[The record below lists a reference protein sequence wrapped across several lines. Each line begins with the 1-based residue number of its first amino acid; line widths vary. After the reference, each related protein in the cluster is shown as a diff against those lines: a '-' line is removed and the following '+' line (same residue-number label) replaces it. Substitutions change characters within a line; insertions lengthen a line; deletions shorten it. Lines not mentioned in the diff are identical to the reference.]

1 MFVRVTDNGPGIP
14 AAHLGRIFDP
24 FFTTKAKGEGTGL
37 GLSISRDILSRYG
50 GTIEA
55 RNLPT
60 GGAQLTFQLAAREKV
75 KVLAG

>member
-1 MFVRVTDNGPGIP
+1 MTDNGPGIP